1 MLVIVVMTFALL
13 WLPYRLFVVYNSFA
27 NKKFHNLWF
36 RLICRIMV
44 YMNSAINPIL
54 YNVMSVKFHGA
65 FRRLLFCEK
74 QERHMQ
80 QSQQFATYHAVS
92 KRGQQTA
99 SGAAKQ
105 RSSRTPPPYNET
117 AQSPLTK
124 EQMR

>member
-36 RLICRIMV
+36 RLLCRIMV

-54 YNVMSVKFHGA
+54 YNVMSVKFRGA

-74 QERHMQ
+74 QDRHQ
-80 QSQQFATYHAVS
+80 QSQHLATYHAVS

-117 AQSPLTK
+117 AQSPLTSALVTP
-124 EQMR
+124 